1 MGLFDS
7 IIQAATGASQSEYT
21 TALKNAGV
29 EISDFKASLQDGAL
43 SVTGTVADSTIADKA
58 VQALSGLPG
67 VTSVNNYLEVEDVTS
82 KNIMLNVNTEHSN
95 LNLRKGPG
103 TNYDV
108 VGKAAHNSKVQ
119 LIKKMFNGWYF
130 VKAEDGTEGFSST
143 EYLKE
148 V

>member
-7 IIQAATGASQSEYT
+7 IVKAATGVSQDTYT
-21 TALKNAGV
+21 AALKTAGV
-29 EISDFKASLQDGAL
+29 DIADIKCSLEGGTL
-43 SVTGTVADSTIADKA
+43 SVTGTVPDAETADKA
-58 VQALSGLPG
+58 IAALQATPG
-67 VTSVNNYLEVEDVTS
+67 VTKVNNYLEVEDLTSQNLMMQVVTQS
-82 KNIMLNVNTEHSN
+82 TS

-119 LIKKMFNGWYF
+119 LIKKMYNGWYY

-143 EYLKE
+143 DYLTE
-148 V
+148 F